1 MAARPDEGASNQFWV
16 RKHPPHPSLPRSRLR
31 LRGMGI
37 QRQPPQTTWG
47 RGDATRRHVGKYATL
62 KLTLRVVE
70 SGTKVSANGREPC
83 GTSFL
88 YRQVD
93 ACRSPIV
100 SLITAGSIHGEQVTR
115 QPIVL
120 AACASSTI
128 TPLGIF
134 KTPFRGL
141 SFGQFAS
148 VAFKKYWHDRVLI
161 KRPQFAVLRTT
172 HQTNG

>member
-1 MAARPDEGASNQFWV
+1 MGV
-16 RKHPPHPSLPRSRLR
+16 SLAVPR
-31 LRGMGI
+31 
-37 QRQPPQTTWG
+37 
-47 RGDATRRHVGKYATL
+47 
-62 KLTLRVVE
+62 
-70 SGTKVSANGREPC
+70 
-83 GTSFL
+83 FL

-128 TPLGIF
+128 TPLGIL

-141 SFGQFAS
+141 IVWTICVSCVQKILA
-148 VAFKKYWHDRVLI
+148 
-161 KRPQFAVLRTT
+161 
-172 HQTNG
+172 